1 MQQLQLSIAEDFTTA
16 WGGIVYAIKRFGPD
30 ESTDQIYISMDK
42 SHNFNIF
49 IHNPNYFIVN
59 ENPAGLLSIMLKLN
73 PSTSG
78 NYYYY
83 IDGGGRPRP
92 S

>member
-1 MQQLQLSIAEDFTTA
+1 
-16 WGGIVYAIKRFGPD
+16 
-30 ESTDQIYISMDK
+30 MDK

-49 IHNPNYFIVN
+49 IHNPNCFIVN

-73 PSTSG
+73 PDTSG
-78 NYYYY
+78 SYYYY